1 MPTVQDVLDQRSRQV
16 VSVAEGATVLEA
28 AKLMNEQRI
37 GAVVVTR
44 SDKVIGIFT
53 ERDILCRV
61 VATER
66 TPRETRVEAVMSTPV
81 AVCTPETTLD
91 ECRTVMRTKRLRHLP
106 VVKDGALVGMIS
118 IGDLY
123 EAAEQHQALTI
134 HYLHEYI
141 FNAR

>member
-1 MPTVQDVLDQRSRQV
+1 MPSVQDVLNKKGRQL
-16 VSVAEGATVLEA
+16 VSINEGATVLEA
-28 AKLMNEQRI
+28 AKVMNEQRI
-37 GAVVVTR
+37 GAVVVSR
-44 SDKVIGIFT
+44 GDAVIGIFT

-91 ECRTVMRTKRLRHLP
+91 ECRTIMRTKRLRHLP
-106 VVKDGALVGMIS
+106 VVKDGALAGMIS

-134 HYLHEYI
+134 HYLHEYM
-141 FNAR
+141 NAR